1 MVKMGLSMTDMPIIK
16 ITKDVKLQE
25 KYLHLLK
32 ITKTTKKLT
41 VSQCTYISLM
51 CFLKFHELSS

>member
-1 MVKMGLSMTDMPIIK
+1 MTDMPNTIK

-32 ITKTTKKLT
+32 ITKPTKKT
-41 VSQCTYISLM
+41 NSITMHIYQSNVFSEIS
-51 CFLKFHELSS
+51 